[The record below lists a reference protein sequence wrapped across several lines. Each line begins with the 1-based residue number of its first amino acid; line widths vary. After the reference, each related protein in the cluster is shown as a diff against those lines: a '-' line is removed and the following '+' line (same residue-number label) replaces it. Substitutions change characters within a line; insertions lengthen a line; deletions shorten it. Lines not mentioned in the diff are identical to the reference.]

1 MHSPSVSSASTIS
14 AYSDDKQFTMRIKYG
29 LYLSLFLGLNFTAS
43 AKSKGPIRVAC
54 IGNSITYGY
63 GLADREHEAYPV
75 LLQQKLGAKYQVEN
89 FGKSGATLLARGH
102 RPYFQQEEY
111 KKALAFRPDSS
122 ANCEGPCH

>member
-29 LYLSLFLGLNFTAS
+29 LYLSLFLGLSFTAS

-63 GLADREHEAYPV
+63 GLADREHEAYPA
-75 LLQQKLGAKYQVEN
+75 LPQQKLGAKYQVEN
-89 FGKSGATLLARGH
+89 FGKSGATLLARGIA
-102 RPYFQQEEY
+102 PT
-111 KKALAFRPDSS
+111 SS
-122 ANCEGPCH
+122 RRSTRRLWLSAQISP

>member
-1 MHSPSVSSASTIS
+1 
-14 AYSDDKQFTMRIKYG
+14 MRIKYG
-29 LYLSLFLGLNFTAS
+29 LYLSLFLGLSFTTS

-89 FGKSGATLLARGH
+89 FGKSGATLLARGAS
-102 RPYFQQEEY
+102 PLLPAGGVQEGSGFPPRY
-111 KKALAFRPDSS
+111 RRDSS
-122 ANCEGPCH
+122 RCQ